1 MTHPARFTAA
11 GRALAAAGASLLA
24 LLLLVSGPGAAA
36 RWSGAAPLEA
46 RTTGGGARVLSR
58 PRTEPRGATTRRFRH
73 AAVYVL
79 GVLAVLAT
87 VVLSTPG
94 AGAGA
99 A

>member
-1 MTHPARFTAA
+1 MTHPARLAAA
-11 GRALAAAGASLLA
+11 GRALAAAGVSLLA

-36 RWSGAAPLEA
+36 RWPGAAPLEVRA
-46 RTTGGGARVLSR
+46 AGGAPVLPR
-58 PRTEPRGATTRRFRH
+58 PRTEPRGATMRRFRH
-73 AAVYVL
+73 AAAYVL

>member
-1 MTHPARFTAA
+1 MTHPAR
-11 GRALAAAGASLLA
+11 LAAAGRTLAAAGVSLLA
-24 LLLLVSGPGAAA
+24 LLLLVSGPGGAA
-36 RWSGAAPLEA
+36 RWHGAAPPEVRA
-46 RTTGGGARVLSR
+46 AGGAPLLSR
-58 PRTEPRGATTRRFRH
+58 PGSEPRGATTRRFRH
-73 AAVYVL
+73 AAAYVI

>member
-1 MTHPARFTAA
+1 MTHPARLSAA

-24 LLLLVSGPGAAA
+24 LLLLVSGPGASA
-36 RWSGAAPLEA
+36 RWSGAAPREVRA
-46 RTTGGGARVLSR
+46 TGGGAPVLPP
-58 PRTEPRGATTRRFRH
+58 PRTGRREAGMRRFRH
-73 AAVYVL
+73 AAAYVV